1 MGRRSHNE
9 TIVVDSTTID
19 YARIPSRNTDTL
31 ADRRA
36 GMSAR
41 GFAVNASLLFRVP
54 AAPEANVV
62 AVRLRRKGL
71 GDLPVH
77 INMRMPRL
85 ATAHGRCTPATA
97 VPCLNLDNNNNPSC
111 IYTATSTQ
119 VPAIAM
125 DNACLLLLR
134 LASIWTTTTAH
145 RASTL
150 RHQVK
155 CWQLR
160 MDCAGVLTESRA
172 LHRPLHHNIN
182 SCYWKLTAND
192 LMLIIF
198 RRPSN
203 SPFFANVHA
212 LGSM

>member
-71 GDLPVH
+71 GDLPLH

-97 VPCLNLDNNNNPSC
+97 VPCLNLDNNNNNKNKNNNNNTIKLPKNKPNNKHDK
-111 IYTATSTQ
+111 Q
-119 VPAIAM
+119 LM
-125 DNACLLLLR
+125 FLLN
-134 LASIWTTTTAH
+134 
-145 RASTL
+145 
-150 RHQVK
+150 Q
-155 CWQLR
+155 
-160 MDCAGVLTESRA
+160 
-172 LHRPLHHNIN
+172 
-182 SCYWKLTAND
+182 
-192 LMLIIF
+192 
-198 RRPSN
+198 
-203 SPFFANVHA
+203 
-212 LGSM
+212 